1 MHLWQPGLARSSY
14 SCAKMQIDFSAS
26 CTQLLGLGVMASC
39 GGLTSAPPAPS
50 SGASRYGALEATPW
64 AAAPC
69 RPRRTAPASSRRASV
84 SSRCRRR
91 RRRLG
96 AVIVGRWAV
105 PQYLR
110 GAVVAGRQPAGLM
123 AAGCCRRPDS
133 HHQPDVSTINVLE
146 QHLGDTDDGSP
157 KASGGRVHAICR
169 KTDRR

>member
-1 MHLWQPGLARSSY
+1 MYLWQPGLARSSY
-14 SCAKMQIDFSAS
+14 SCAKMQINFSAS

-39 GGLTSAPPAPS
+39 GSLTSASPAPS
-50 SGASRYGALEATPW
+50 SGASRYGVLEATPW

-69 RPRRTAPASSRRASV
+69 RPRRAAPASSRRASV

-110 GAVVAGRQPAGLM
+110 GAVVAGRQPGLM
-123 AAGCCRRPDS
+123 AAGCRRRPDS
-133 HHQPDVSTINVLE
+133 HHQLDVATINVLE
-146 QHLGDTDDGSP
+146 QHLGDMDDGSP
-157 KASGGRVHAICR
+157 KASGGRVHAMCR